1 MNSVYVLPRILSIL
15 FLRLFPF
22 AFYFSLVY
30 CLHGGDFLAF
40 FDALTDFIFVED
52 APDKADLILV
62 PGSTSGE
69 LALHAANLWHQGF
82 SDQILVSGRCSI
94 GLSHFPGA
102 DSPAAYQGRMF
113 DTECSF
119 LSQILL
125 DEGVPEASILR
136 EDQASFT
143 YENAIFSKLL
153 TDRLGIFPK
162 TAILCCK
169 SFHARRS
176 LLYYQLLYPDTH
188 FLVCPVTV
196 QNITRDNWTQ
206 TPEAIDVVLGEVERC
221 GTQFH
226 QILREYRK
234 G

>member
-1 MNSVYVLPRILSIL
+1 MDYSE
-15 FLRLFPF
+15 FLRTAEDFVF
-22 AFYFSLVY
+22 AE
-30 CLHGGDFLAF
+30 DQPEKA
-40 FDALTDFIFVED
+40 DIIFVPGNGFPQMAERAAQLYKEGY
-52 APDKADLILV
+52 APYIL
-62 PGSTSGE
+62 P
-69 LALHAANLWHQGF
+69 
-82 SDQILVSGRCSI
+82 SGRYSI
-94 GLSHFPGA
+94 TLGKFVGVQSHQEIYDGE
-102 DSPAAYQGRMF
+102 YE
-113 DTECSF
+113 TEWEF
-119 LSQILL
+119 LKSVLMKN
-125 DEGVPEASILR
+125 GVPEEAILR
-136 EDQASFT
+136 EDQATFT
-143 YENAIFSKLL
+143 YENAIFSKRL

-226 QILREYRK
+226 QILLEYRK